1 MSDDNFKIT
10 IDDVAK
16 KAGVSKT
23 TISRFLNGRY
33 EYMSDA
39 TRENIEK
46 VIEELNYRPNNLA
59 RSLKSNKSR
68 LIGVL
73 VSDISNHFSSILVKG
88 IGDVCK
94 ENGYNLIIAST
105 DNDPLK
111 EREYILSLLDNS
123 VDGLIINTAG
133 GNDDF
138 LIRLSKKGLPIVL
151 ADRSIKNTV
160 FDTVVVNN
168 YEVTTELILHLISNG
183 YSKIGFFTGKIGNIS
198 TRTERKQAFIDVCKK
213 YLKKDE
219 CNLIFEIDNHLN
231 SIEEKLKAMINS
243 NKGAR
248 PAVFAVNGMVLL
260 NVLQVINKLNLK
272 IPEDIAVCGYD
283 DWGWASLIPPG
294 ITTISQPSYE
304 VGVESAKRLMSRINK
319 NIEDKPQKLIL
330 NATLVIRGSTKSY

>member
-1 MSDDNFKIT
+1 MSNDNFKIT
-10 IDDVAK
+10 IDYVAK

-39 TRENIEK
+39 TRENIKK

-59 RSLKSNKSR
+59 RSLKLNRSN

-73 VSDISNHFSSILVKG
+73 VSDIGNHFSSILVKG
-88 IGDVCK
+88 IEKVLK
-94 ENGYNLIIAST
+94 ENRYNLIIAST
-105 DNDPLK
+105 DNDATK
-111 EREYILSLLDNS
+111 EREYILSLLDNN

-151 ADRSIKNTV
+151 ADRSIKDTV

-168 YEVTTELILHLISNG
+168 YEVTSELILHLIENG
-183 YSKIGFFTGKIGNIS
+183 YNKIGFFTEKIGDIS
-198 TRTERKQAFIDVCKK
+198 TRTERKQAFIDVCREYHIK
-213 YLKKDE
+213 E
-219 CNLIFEIDNHLN
+219 SNLIFEVDDDL
-231 SIEEKLKAMINS
+231 SKIEEKIKSMLGNGRGCKTAL
-243 NKGAR
+243 
-248 PAVFAVNGMVLL
+248 FAVNGVVLL
-260 NVLQVINKLNLK
+260 NVLQVVNKLNLK
-272 IPEDIAVCGYD
+272 IPDDIAVCGYD

-304 VGVESAKRLMSRINK
+304 VGEESAKRLIARINGGDE
-319 NIEDKPQKLIL
+319 IKPQKLVL
-330 NATLVIRGSTKSY
+330 RAELVVRGSTRSH